1 MWKVFG
7 SLCVKS
13 FDPFV
18 GLCLNP
24 FWILFWPIYVLIICC
39 ELSMFKFVC
48 GSMFG
53 PGSVVGYLCLE
64 CVTKMS

>member
-1 MWKVFG
+1 M
-7 SLCVKS
+7 SYLC

-18 GLCLNP
+18 NLCLN
-24 FWILFWPIYVLIICC
+24 LFFGLVLIDLCC